1 MNKNLALAGVV
12 GAIAIALTVMFSVSN
27 EPQNESGL
35 ATQPSRVA
43 VRNSPEGLPGLLSTA
58 APWPNNTSRVTERL
72 TAIGLPQ
79 LKEAGS
85 IKTRGFLE
93 LITEG
98 KSVAVPAGIGQP
110 ADSSFVPPIT
120 TKDGSGIFT
129 SNAPTE
135 TKYYLGQ
142 LFDLWGVRLDSNCI
156 GGYCTDGTK
165 RLQIFADGTEVITD
179 PRKLELRD
187 QQVIV
192 VTYGTTNQ
200 LPAHIRRSYIFPN

>member
-35 ATQPSRVA
+35 ATRPSQVA
-43 VRNSPEGLPGLLSTA
+43 VRNSPEGLPGLLSTP
-58 APWPNNTSRVTERL
+58 APWPSNASQATERL
-72 TAIGLPQ
+72 AVIGLPQ
-79 LKEAGS
+79 LKEAGN

-93 LITEG
+93 LIIEG
-98 KSVAVPAGIGQP
+98 KPVAIPAGIGQP

-120 TKDGSGIFT
+120 TKDSSGVFT
-129 SNAPTE
+129 STAPTE

-192 VTYGTTNQ
+192 ATYGTTNQ